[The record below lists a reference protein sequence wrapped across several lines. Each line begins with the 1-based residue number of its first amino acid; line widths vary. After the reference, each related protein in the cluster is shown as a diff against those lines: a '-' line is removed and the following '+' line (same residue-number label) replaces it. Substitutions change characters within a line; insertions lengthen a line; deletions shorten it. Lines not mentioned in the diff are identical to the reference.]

1 MVYLRKN
8 IKSVIYSKK
17 DRGCEKMLLLVVDT
31 QKGCFNKNLYLFE
44 TVKKNIKQLITTA
57 RENNVEV
64 VYVQHDDGPGTDL
77 DKSKENYEIYEE
89 FAPREG
95 EKRFEKNV
103 NSAFHPMTGLTEY
116 LQLKGEKDIIV
127 IGVSTDY
134 CMDATVKSGFEKGF
148 NIIIPEYTNSTY
160 DNPYFDKEAAY
171 HYYNDFM
178 WNKRYAKVISFEQA
192 VRLLQSKD
200 NKKNPWEEIS
210 LETYEKHMSLDSVY
224 QLQAMNRM
232 MKDQFDIYPVET
244 VMVLGIAG
252 GNGLEHINTNKYK
265 TVYGV
270 DINALYLHETKNRY
284 PNLSDILQCLHL
296 DIVSE
301 ADKLP
306 HSEFLIANLL
316 IEYIG
321 YDAFINAINIIKPE
335 YISCVIQINTDE
347 EMWVSDSPYIH
358 AFDGLDEIHHQME
371 TDILND
377 KLNSIGFK
385 LILQDMIE
393 LPNGKALVRLDY
405 QKA

>member
-1 MVYLRKN
+1 M
-8 IKSVIYSKK
+8 I
-17 DRGCEKMLLLVVDT
+17 LLVVDT
-31 QKGCFNKNLYLFE
+31 QKGCFNENLYLFE
-44 TVKKNIKQLITTA
+44 TIKKNIKQLISLA

-77 DKSKENYEIYEE
+77 DKSADNYEIYEE
-89 FAPREG
+89 FAPRDG

-116 LQLKGEKDIIV
+116 LQSKGEKDIIA

-160 DNPYFDKEAAY
+160 DNPYFDKETAY

-192 VRLLQSKD
+192 VQLLQSKD

-210 LETYEKHMSLDSVY
+210 LETYEKHMSLDSVK
-224 QLQAMNRM
+224 QLQLMNRI
-232 MKDQFDIYPVET
+232 MKSQFEDYPVDT
-244 VMVLGIAG
+244 VMILGIAG
-252 GNGLEHINTNKYK
+252 GNGLEHIDIKKYK
-265 TVYGV
+265 KVYGV
-270 DINALYLHETKNRY
+270 DINELYLQETQKRY
-284 PNLSDILQCLHL
+284 SNLADILQCLHL
-296 DIVSE
+296 DIVCE
-301 ADKLP
+301 TEKLP
-306 HSEFLIANLL
+306 QSQLLVANLL

-321 YDAFINAINIIKPE
+321 YDAFVRAVNIINPE

-371 TDILND
+371 PDVLNE
-377 KLNSIGFK
+377 KMNSIGFK
-385 LILQDMIE
+385 LILQDMTD
-393 LPNGKALVRLDY
+393 LPNSKALVRQDY
-405 QKA
+405 QKMI

>member
-1 MVYLRKN
+1 M
-8 IKSVIYSKK
+8 I
-17 DRGCEKMLLLVVDT
+17 LLVVDT
-31 QKGCFNKNLYLFE
+31 QKGCFNENLYLFE
-44 TVKKNIKQLITTA
+44 TIKKNIKQLISLA

-77 DKSKENYEIYEE
+77 DKSADNYEIYEE
-89 FAPREG
+89 FAPRDG

-116 LQLKGEKDIIV
+116 LQSKGEKDIIA

-171 HYYNDFM
+171 HYFNDFM

-192 VRLLQSKD
+192 VQLLQSKD

-210 LETYEKHMSLDSVY
+210 LETYEKHMSLDSVK
-224 QLQAMNRM
+224 QLQLMNRI
-232 MKDQFDIYPVET
+232 MKSQFEDYPVDT
-244 VMVLGIAG
+244 VMILGIAG
-252 GNGLEHINTNKYK
+252 GNGLEHIDIKKYK
-265 TVYGV
+265 KVYGV
-270 DINALYLHETKNRY
+270 DINELYLQETQKRY
-284 PNLSDILQCLHL
+284 SNLADILQCLHL
-296 DIVSE
+296 DIVCE
-301 ADKLP
+301 TEKLP
-306 HSEFLIANLL
+306 QSQLLVANLL

-321 YDAFINAINIIKPE
+321 YDAFVRAVNIINPE
-335 YISCVIQINTDE
+335 YISCVIQINNDE

-371 TDILND
+371 SDVLNE
-377 KLNSIGFK
+377 KMNSIGFK
-385 LILQDMIE
+385 LILQDITE
-393 LPNGKALVRLDY
+393 LPNSKALVMQDY
-405 QKA
+405 QKMI

>member
-1 MVYLRKN
+1 M
-8 IKSVIYSKK
+8 I
-17 DRGCEKMLLLVVDT
+17 LLVVDT
-31 QKGCFNKNLYLFE
+31 QKGCFNENLYLFE
-44 TVKKNIKQLITTA
+44 TIKKNIKQLISLA

-77 DKSKENYEIYEE
+77 DKSADNYEIYEE
-89 FAPREG
+89 FAPRDG

-116 LQLKGEKDIIV
+116 LQSKGEKDIIA

-171 HYYNDFM
+171 HYFNDFM

-192 VRLLQSKD
+192 TELLQSKD

-210 LETYEKHMSLDSVY
+210 LETYEKHMSLDSVK
-224 QLQAMNRM
+224 QLQLMNRI
-232 MKDQFDIYPVET
+232 MKSQFEDYPVDT
-244 VMVLGIAG
+244 VMILGIAG
-252 GNGLEHINTNKYK
+252 GNGLEHIDIKKYK
-265 TVYGV
+265 KVYGV
-270 DINALYLHETKNRY
+270 DINELYLQETQKRY
-284 PNLSDILQCLHL
+284 SNLADILQCLHL
-296 DIVSE
+296 DIVCE
-301 ADKLP
+301 TEKLP
-306 HSEFLIANLL
+306 QSQLLVANLL

-321 YDAFINAINIIKPE
+321 YDAFVRAVNIINPE

-371 TDILND
+371 SDVLNE
-377 KLNSIGFK
+377 KMNSIGFK
-385 LILQDMIE
+385 LILQDMTE
-393 LPNGKALVRLDY
+393 LPNSKALVRLDY
-405 QKA
+405 QKMI

>member
-1 MVYLRKN
+1 M
-8 IKSVIYSKK
+8 I
-17 DRGCEKMLLLVVDT
+17 LLVVDT
-31 QKGCFNKNLYLFE
+31 QKGCFNENLYLFE
-44 TVKKNIKQLITTA
+44 TIKKNIKQLISLA

-77 DKSKENYEIYEE
+77 DKSADNYEIYEE
-89 FAPREG
+89 FAPRDG

-116 LQLKGEKDIIV
+116 LQSKGEKDIIA

-171 HYYNDFM
+171 HYFNDFM

-192 VRLLQSKD
+192 VQLLQSKD

-210 LETYEKHMSLDSVY
+210 LETYEKHMSLDSVK
-224 QLQAMNRM
+224 QLQLMNRI
-232 MKDQFDIYPVET
+232 MKSQFEDYPVDT
-244 VMVLGIAG
+244 VMILGIAG
-252 GNGLEHINTNKYK
+252 GNGLEHIDIKKYK
-265 TVYGV
+265 KVYGV
-270 DINALYLHETKNRY
+270 DINELYLQETQKRY
-284 PNLSDILQCLHL
+284 SNLADILQCLHL
-296 DIVSE
+296 DIVCE
-301 ADKLP
+301 TEKLP
-306 HSEFLIANLL
+306 QSQLLVANLL

-321 YDAFINAINIIKPE
+321 YDAFVRAVNIINPE
-335 YISCVIQINTDE
+335 YISCVIQINNDE

-371 TDILND
+371 SDVLNE
-377 KLNSIGFK
+377 KMNSIGFK
-385 LILQDMIE
+385 LILQDMTE
-393 LPNGKALVRLDY
+393 LPNSKALVRQDY
-405 QKA
+405 QKMI

>member
-1 MVYLRKN
+1 M
-8 IKSVIYSKK
+8 I
-17 DRGCEKMLLLVVDT
+17 LLVVDT
-31 QKGCFNKNLYLFE
+31 QKGCFNENLYLFE
-44 TVKKNIKQLITTA
+44 TIKKNIKQLITLA

-77 DKSKENYEIYEE
+77 DKSADNYEIYEE
-89 FAPREG
+89 FAPRDG

-116 LQLKGEKDIIV
+116 LQSKGEKDIIA

-171 HYYNDFM
+171 HYFNDFM

-192 VRLLQSKD
+192 VQLLQSKD

-210 LETYEKHMSLDSVY
+210 LETYEKHMSLDSVK
-224 QLQAMNRM
+224 QLQLMNRI
-232 MKDQFDIYPVET
+232 MKSQFEDYPVDT
-244 VMVLGIAG
+244 VMILGIAG
-252 GNGLEHINTNKYK
+252 GNGLEHIDIKKYK
-265 TVYGV
+265 KVYGV
-270 DINALYLHETKNRY
+270 DINELYLQETQKRY
-284 PNLSDILQCLHL
+284 SNLADILQCLHL
-296 DIVSE
+296 DIVCE
-301 ADKLP
+301 TEKLP
-306 HSEFLIANLL
+306 QSQLLVANLL

-321 YDAFINAINIIKPE
+321 YDAFVRAVNIINPE

-371 TDILND
+371 SDVLNE
-377 KLNSIGFK
+377 KMNSIGFK
-385 LILQDMIE
+385 LILQDMTE
-393 LPNGKALVRLDY
+393 LPNSKALVRLDY
-405 QKA
+405 QKMI

>member
-1 MVYLRKN
+1 MDEIKVAAN
-8 IKSVIYSKK
+8 IGVDNMI
-17 DRGCEKMLLLVVDT
+17 LLVVDT
-31 QKGCFNKNLYLFE
+31 QKGCFNENLYLFE
-44 TVKKNIKQLITTA
+44 TIKKNIKQLITLA

-77 DKSKENYEIYEE
+77 DKSADNYEIYEE
-89 FAPREG
+89 FAPRDG

-116 LQLKGEKDIIV
+116 LQSKGEKDIIA

-171 HYYNDFM
+171 HYFNDFM
-178 WNKRYAKVISFEQA
+178 WNKRYAKVVSFERA
-192 VRLLQSKD
+192 TELLQSKD

-210 LETYEKHMSLDSVY
+210 LETYEKHMSLDSVK
-224 QLQAMNRM
+224 QLQLMNRI
-232 MKDQFDIYPVET
+232 MKSQFEDYPVDT
-244 VMVLGIAG
+244 VMILGIAG
-252 GNGLEHINTNKYK
+252 GNGLEHIDIKKYK
-265 TVYGV
+265 NVYGV
-270 DINALYLHETKNRY
+270 DINELYLQETQKRY
-284 PNLSDILQCLHL
+284 SNLADILQCLHL
-296 DIVSE
+296 DIVCE
-301 ADKLP
+301 TEKLP
-306 HSEFLIANLL
+306 QSQLLVANLL

-321 YDAFINAINIIKPE
+321 YDAFVRAVNIINPE

-371 TDILND
+371 SDVLNE
-377 KLNSIGFK
+377 KMNSIGFK
-385 LILQDMIE
+385 LILQDMTE
-393 LPNGKALVRLDY
+393 LPNSKALVRLDY
-405 QKA
+405 QKMI

>member
-1 MVYLRKN
+1 M
-8 IKSVIYSKK
+8 I
-17 DRGCEKMLLLVVDT
+17 LLVVDT
-31 QKGCFNKNLYLFE
+31 QKGCFNENLYLFE
-44 TVKKNIKQLITTA
+44 TIKKNIKQLITLA

-77 DKSKENYEIYEE
+77 DKSADNYEIYEE
-89 FAPREG
+89 FAPRDG

-116 LQLKGEKDIIV
+116 LQSKGEKDIIA

-192 VRLLQSKD
+192 TELLQSKD

-210 LETYEKHMSLDSVY
+210 LETYEKHMSLDSVK
-224 QLQAMNRM
+224 QLQLMNRI
-232 MKDQFDIYPVET
+232 MKSQFEDYPVDT
-244 VMVLGIAG
+244 VMILGIAG
-252 GNGLEHINTNKYK
+252 GNGLEHIDIKKYK
-265 TVYGV
+265 NVYGV
-270 DINALYLHETKNRY
+270 DINELYLQETQKRY
-284 PNLSDILQCLHL
+284 SNLADILQCLHL
-296 DIVSE
+296 DIVCE
-301 ADKLP
+301 TEKLP
-306 HSEFLIANLL
+306 QSQLLVANLL

-321 YDAFINAINIIKPE
+321 YDAFVRAVNIINPE

-371 TDILND
+371 SDVLNE
-377 KLNSIGFK
+377 KMNSIGFK
-385 LILQDMIE
+385 LILQDMTE
-393 LPNGKALVRLDY
+393 LPNSKALVRLDY
-405 QKA
+405 QKMI

>member
-1 MVYLRKN
+1 M
-8 IKSVIYSKK
+8 I
-17 DRGCEKMLLLVVDT
+17 LLVVDT
-31 QKGCFNKNLYLFE
+31 QKGCFNENLYLFE
-44 TVKKNIKQLITTA
+44 TIKKNIKQLITLA

-77 DKSKENYEIYEE
+77 DKSADNYEIYEE
-89 FAPREG
+89 FAPRDG

-116 LQLKGEKDIIV
+116 LQSKGEKDIIA

-134 CMDATVKSGFEKGF
+134 CMDATVKSGFERGF

-178 WNKRYAKVISFEQA
+178 WNKRYAKVISFKQA
-192 VRLLQSKD
+192 TELLQSKD

-210 LETYEKHMSLDSVY
+210 LETYEKHMSLDSVK
-224 QLQAMNRM
+224 QLQLMNRI
-232 MKDQFDIYPVET
+232 MKSQFEDYPVDT
-244 VMVLGIAG
+244 VMILGIAG
-252 GNGLEHINTNKYK
+252 GNGLEHIDIKKYK
-265 TVYGV
+265 NVYGV
-270 DINALYLHETKNRY
+270 DINELYLKETQKRY
-284 PNLSDILQCLHL
+284 SNLADILQCLHL
-296 DIVSE
+296 DIVCE
-301 ADKLP
+301 TEKLP
-306 HSEFLIANLL
+306 QSQLLVANLL

-321 YDAFINAINIIKPE
+321 YDAFVRAVNIINPE

-371 TDILND
+371 SNVLNE
-377 KLNSIGFK
+377 KMNSIGFK
-385 LILQDMIE
+385 LILQDMTE
-393 LPNGKALVRLDY
+393 LPNSKALVRLDY
-405 QKA
+405 QKMI

>member
-1 MVYLRKN
+1 M
-8 IKSVIYSKK
+8 I
-17 DRGCEKMLLLVVDT
+17 LLVVDT
-31 QKGCFNKNLYLFE
+31 QKGCFNENLYLFE
-44 TVKKNIKQLITTA
+44 TIKKNIKQLITLA

-77 DKSKENYEIYEE
+77 DKSADNYEIYEE
-89 FAPREG
+89 FAPRDG

-116 LQLKGEKDIIV
+116 LQSKGEKDIIA

-134 CMDATVKSGFEKGF
+134 CMDATVKSGFERGF

-171 HYYNDFM
+171 HYFNDFM

-192 VRLLQSKD
+192 TELLQSKD

-210 LETYEKHMSLDSVY
+210 LETYEKHMSLDSVK
-224 QLQAMNRM
+224 QLQLMNRI
-232 MKDQFDIYPVET
+232 MKSQFEDYPVDT
-244 VMVLGIAG
+244 VMILGIAG
-252 GNGLEHINTNKYK
+252 GNGLEHIDIKKYK
-265 TVYGV
+265 NVYGV
-270 DINALYLHETKNRY
+270 DINELYLQETQKRY
-284 PNLSDILQCLHL
+284 SNLADILQCLHL
-296 DIVSE
+296 DIVCE
-301 ADKLP
+301 TEKLP
-306 HSEFLIANLL
+306 QSQLLVANLL

-321 YDAFINAINIIKPE
+321 YDAFVRAVNIINPE

-371 TDILND
+371 SDVLNE
-377 KLNSIGFK
+377 KMNSIGFK
-385 LILQDMIE
+385 LILQDMTE
-393 LPNGKALVRLDY
+393 LPNSKALVRLDY
-405 QKA
+405 KKMI

>member
-1 MVYLRKN
+1 M
-8 IKSVIYSKK
+8 I
-17 DRGCEKMLLLVVDT
+17 LLVVDT
-31 QKGCFNKNLYLFE
+31 QKGCFNENLYLFE
-44 TVKKNIKQLITTA
+44 TIKKNIKQLISLA

-77 DKSKENYEIYEE
+77 DKSADNYEIYEE
-89 FAPREG
+89 FAPRDG

-116 LQLKGEKDIIV
+116 LQSKGEKDIMA

-134 CMDATVKSGFEKGF
+134 CMDATVKSGFERGF

-171 HYYNDFM
+171 HYFNDFM

-192 VRLLQSKD
+192 TELLQSKD

-210 LETYEKHMSLDSVY
+210 LETYEKHMSLDSVK
-224 QLQAMNRM
+224 QLQLMNRI
-232 MKDQFDIYPVET
+232 MKSQFEDYPVDT
-244 VMVLGIAG
+244 VMILGIAG
-252 GNGLEHINTNKYK
+252 GNGLEHIDSKKYK
-265 TVYGV
+265 KVYGV
-270 DINALYLHETKNRY
+270 DINELYLQETQKRY
-284 PNLSDILQCLHL
+284 SNLADILQCLHL
-296 DIVSE
+296 DIVCE
-301 ADKLP
+301 TEKLP
-306 HSEFLIANLL
+306 QSQLLVANLL

-321 YDAFINAINIIKPE
+321 YDAFVRAVNIIDPE

-371 TDILND
+371 SDVLNE
-377 KLNSIGFK
+377 KMNSIGFK
-385 LILQDMIE
+385 LILQDMTE
-393 LPNGKALVRLDY
+393 LPNSKALVRQDY
-405 QKA
+405 QKMI

>member
-1 MVYLRKN
+1 
-8 IKSVIYSKK
+8 
-17 DRGCEKMLLLVVDT
+17 MLLLVVDT

-77 DKSKENYEIYEE
+77 DKSADNYEIYEE
-89 FAPREG
+89 FAPRDG

-116 LQLKGEKDIIV
+116 LQSKGEKDIIA

-178 WNKRYAKVISFEQA
+178 WNKRYAKVISFEEA

-210 LETYEKHMSLDSVY
+210 LETYEKHMSLDSVK
-224 QLQAMNRM
+224 QLQLMNRI
-232 MKDQFDIYPVET
+232 MKSQFEDYPVDT
-244 VMVLGIAG
+244 VMILGIAG
-252 GNGLEHINTNKYK
+252 GNGLEHIDIKKYK
-265 TVYGV
+265 KVYGV
-270 DINALYLHETKNRY
+270 DINELYLQETQKRY
-284 PNLSDILQCLHL
+284 SNLADILQCLHL
-296 DIVSE
+296 DIVCE
-301 ADKLP
+301 TEKLP
-306 HSEFLIANLL
+306 QSQLLVANLL

-321 YDAFINAINIIKPE
+321 YDAFVRAVNIINPE

-371 TDILND
+371 SDVLNE
-377 KLNSIGFK
+377 KMNSIGFK
-385 LILQDMIE
+385 LILQDMTE
-393 LPNGKALVRLDY
+393 LPNSKALVRLDY
-405 QKA
+405 QKMI

>member
-1 MVYLRKN
+1 M
-8 IKSVIYSKK
+8 I
-17 DRGCEKMLLLVVDT
+17 LLVVDT
-31 QKGCFNKNLYLFE
+31 QKGCFNENLYLFE
-44 TVKKNIKQLITTA
+44 TIKKNIKQLITLA

-77 DKSKENYEIYEE
+77 DKSADNYEIYEE
-89 FAPREG
+89 FAPRDG

-116 LQLKGEKDIIV
+116 LQSKGEKDIIA

-178 WNKRYAKVISFEQA
+178 WNKRYAKVISFKQA
-192 VRLLQSKD
+192 TELLQSKD

-210 LETYEKHMSLDSVY
+210 LETYEKHMSLDSVK
-224 QLQAMNRM
+224 QLQLMNRI
-232 MKDQFDIYPVET
+232 MKSQFEDYPVDT
-244 VMVLGIAG
+244 VMILGIAG
-252 GNGLEHINTNKYK
+252 GNGLEHIDIKKYK
-265 TVYGV
+265 KVYGV
-270 DINALYLHETKNRY
+270 DINELYLQETQKRY
-284 PNLSDILQCLHL
+284 SNLADILQCLHL
-296 DIVSE
+296 DIVCE
-301 ADKLP
+301 TEKLP
-306 HSEFLIANLL
+306 QSQLLVANLL

-321 YDAFINAINIIKPE
+321 YDAFVRAVNIINPE

-371 TDILND
+371 SDVLNE
-377 KLNSIGFK
+377 KMNSIGFK
-385 LILQDMIE
+385 LILQDMTE
-393 LPNGKALVRLDY
+393 LPNSKALVRLDY
-405 QKA
+405 KKMI

>member
-1 MVYLRKN
+1 M
-8 IKSVIYSKK
+8 I
-17 DRGCEKMLLLVVDT
+17 LLVVDT
-31 QKGCFNKNLYLFE
+31 QKGCFNENLYLFE
-44 TVKKNIKQLITTA
+44 TIKKNIKQLITLA

-77 DKSKENYEIYEE
+77 DKSADNYEIYEE
-89 FAPREG
+89 FAPRDG

-116 LQLKGEKDIIV
+116 LQSKGEKDIIA

-134 CMDATVKSGFEKGF
+134 CMDATVKSGFERGF

-160 DNPYFDKEAAY
+160 DNPYFDKEVAY

-178 WNKRYAKVISFEQA
+178 WNKRYAKVISFKQA
-192 VRLLQSKD
+192 IQLLQSKD

-210 LETYEKHMSLDSVY
+210 LETYEKHMSLDSVK
-224 QLQAMNRM
+224 QLQLMNQI
-232 MKDQFDIYPVET
+232 MKSQFEDYPVDT
-244 VMVLGIAG
+244 VMILGIAG
-252 GNGLEHINTNKYK
+252 GNGLEHIDIKKYK
-265 TVYGV
+265 NVYGV
-270 DINALYLHETKNRY
+270 DINELYLQETQKRY
-284 PNLSDILQCLHL
+284 SNLADILQCLHL
-296 DIVSE
+296 DIVCE
-301 ADKLP
+301 TEKLP
-306 HSEFLIANLL
+306 QSQLLVANLL

-321 YDAFINAINIIKPE
+321 YDAFVRAVNIINPE

-371 TDILND
+371 SDVLNE

-385 LILQDMIE
+385 LILQDMTE
-393 LPNGKALVRLDY
+393 LPNSKALVRLDY
-405 QKA
+405 KKMI

>member
-1 MVYLRKN
+1 M
-8 IKSVIYSKK
+8 I
-17 DRGCEKMLLLVVDT
+17 LLVVDT
-31 QKGCFNKNLYLFE
+31 QKGCFNENLYLFE
-44 TVKKNIKQLITTA
+44 TIKKNIKQLISLA

-77 DKSKENYEIYEE
+77 DKSADNYEIYEE
-89 FAPREG
+89 FAPRDG

-116 LQLKGEKDIIV
+116 LQSKGEKDIIA

-171 HYYNDFM
+171 HYFNDFM

-192 VRLLQSKD
+192 VQLLQSKD

-210 LETYEKHMSLDSVY
+210 LETYEKHMSLDSVK
-224 QLQAMNRM
+224 QLQLMNRI
-232 MKDQFDIYPVET
+232 MKSQFEDYPVDT
-244 VMVLGIAG
+244 VMILGIAG
-252 GNGLEHINTNKYK
+252 GNGLEHIDIKKYK
-265 TVYGV
+265 KVYGV
-270 DINALYLHETKNRY
+270 DINELYLQETQKRY
-284 PNLSDILQCLHL
+284 SNLADILQCLHL
-296 DIVSE
+296 DIVCE
-301 ADKLP
+301 TEKLP
-306 HSEFLIANLL
+306 QSQLLVANLL

-321 YDAFINAINIIKPE
+321 YDAFVRAVNIINPE
-335 YISCVIQINTDE
+335 YISCVIQINNDE

-371 TDILND
+371 SDVLNE
-377 KLNSIGFK
+377 KMNSIGFK
-385 LILQDMIE
+385 LILQDITE
-393 LPNGKALVRLDY
+393 LPNSKALVRQDY
-405 QKA
+405 QKMI

>member
-1 MVYLRKN
+1 M
-8 IKSVIYSKK
+8 I
-17 DRGCEKMLLLVVDT
+17 LLVVDT
-31 QKGCFNKNLYLFE
+31 QKGCFNENLYLFE
-44 TVKKNIKQLITTA
+44 TIKKNIKQLITLA

-77 DKSKENYEIYEE
+77 DKSADNYEIYEE
-89 FAPREG
+89 FAPRDG

-116 LQLKGEKDIIV
+116 LQSKGEKDIIA

-134 CMDATVKSGFEKGF
+134 CMDATVKSGFERGF

-171 HYYNDFM
+171 HYFNDFM

-192 VRLLQSKD
+192 VQLLQSKE

-210 LETYEKHMSLDSVY
+210 LETYEKHMSLDSVK
-224 QLQAMNRM
+224 QLQLMNRI
-232 MKDQFDIYPVET
+232 MKSQFEDYPVDT
-244 VMVLGIAG
+244 VMILGIAG
-252 GNGLEHINTNKYK
+252 GNGLEHIDIKKYK
-265 TVYGV
+265 NVYGV
-270 DINALYLHETKNRY
+270 DINELYLQETQKRY
-284 PNLSDILQCLHL
+284 SNLADILQCLHL
-296 DIVSE
+296 DIVCE
-301 ADKLP
+301 TEKLP
-306 HSEFLIANLL
+306 QSQLLVANLL

-321 YDAFINAINIIKPE
+321 YDAFVRAVNIINPE

-371 TDILND
+371 SDVLNE
-377 KLNSIGFK
+377 KMNSIGFK
-385 LILQDMIE
+385 LILQDMTE
-393 LPNGKALVRLDY
+393 LPNSKALVRLDY
-405 QKA
+405 QKMI

>member
-1 MVYLRKN
+1 M
-8 IKSVIYSKK
+8 I
-17 DRGCEKMLLLVVDT
+17 LLVVDT
-31 QKGCFNKNLYLFE
+31 QKGCFNENLYLFE
-44 TVKKNIKQLITTA
+44 TIKKNIKQLISLA

-77 DKSKENYEIYEE
+77 DKSADNYEIYEE
-89 FAPREG
+89 FAPRDG

-116 LQLKGEKDIIV
+116 LQSKGEKDIIA

-178 WNKRYAKVISFEQA
+178 WNKRYAKVISFKQA
-192 VRLLQSKD
+192 TELLQSKD

-210 LETYEKHMSLDSVY
+210 LETYEKHMSLDSVK
-224 QLQAMNRM
+224 QLQLMNRI
-232 MKDQFDIYPVET
+232 MKSQFEDYPVDT
-244 VMVLGIAG
+244 VMILGIAG
-252 GNGLEHINTNKYK
+252 GNGLEHIDIKKYK
-265 TVYGV
+265 NVYGV
-270 DINALYLHETKNRY
+270 DINELYLQETQKRY
-284 PNLSDILQCLHL
+284 SNLADILQCLHL
-296 DIVSE
+296 DIVCE
-301 ADKLP
+301 TEKLP
-306 HSEFLIANLL
+306 QSQLLVANLL

-321 YDAFINAINIIKPE
+321 YDAFVRAVNIINPE

-358 AFDGLDEIHHQME
+358 AFDDLDEIHHQME
-371 TDILND
+371 SDVLNE
-377 KLNSIGFK
+377 KMNSIGFK
-385 LILQDMIE
+385 LILQDMTE
-393 LPNGKALVRLDY
+393 LPNSKALVRLDY
-405 QKA
+405 QKMI

>member
-1 MVYLRKN
+1 M
-8 IKSVIYSKK
+8 I
-17 DRGCEKMLLLVVDT
+17 LLVVDT
-31 QKGCFNKNLYLFE
+31 QKGCFNENLYLFE
-44 TVKKNIKQLITTA
+44 TIKKNIKQLISLA

-77 DKSKENYEIYEE
+77 DKSADNYEIYEE
-89 FAPREG
+89 FAPRDG

-116 LQLKGEKDIIV
+116 LQSKGEKDIIA

-171 HYYNDFM
+171 HYFNDFM

-192 VRLLQSKD
+192 TELLQSKD

-210 LETYEKHMSLDSVY
+210 LETYEKHMSLDSVK
-224 QLQAMNRM
+224 QLQLMNRI
-232 MKDQFDIYPVET
+232 MKSQFEDYPVDT
-244 VMVLGIAG
+244 VMILGIAG
-252 GNGLEHINTNKYK
+252 GNGLEHIDIKKYK
-265 TVYGV
+265 KVYGV
-270 DINALYLHETKNRY
+270 DINELYLQETQKRY
-284 PNLSDILQCLHL
+284 SNLADILQCLHL
-296 DIVSE
+296 DIVCE
-301 ADKLP
+301 TEKLP
-306 HSEFLIANLL
+306 QSQLLVANLL

-321 YDAFINAINIIKPE
+321 YDAFVRAVNIINPE

-371 TDILND
+371 SDVLNE
-377 KLNSIGFK
+377 KMNSIGYKF
-385 LILQDMIE
+385 ILQDMTE
-393 LPNGKALVRLDY
+393 LPNSKALVRLDY
-405 QKA
+405 QKMI

>member
-1 MVYLRKN
+1 M
-8 IKSVIYSKK
+8 I
-17 DRGCEKMLLLVVDT
+17 LLVVDT
-31 QKGCFNKNLYLFE
+31 QKGCFNENLYLFE
-44 TVKKNIKQLITTA
+44 TIKKNIIQLITLA

-77 DKSKENYEIYEE
+77 DKSADNYEIYEE
-89 FAPREG
+89 FAPRDG

-116 LQLKGEKDIIV
+116 LQSKGEKDIIA

-134 CMDATVKSGFEKGF
+134 CMDATVKSGFERGF

-171 HYYNDFM
+171 HYFNDFM

-192 VRLLQSKD
+192 TELLQSKD

-210 LETYEKHMSLDSVY
+210 LETYEKHMSLDSVK
-224 QLQAMNRM
+224 QLQLMNRI
-232 MKDQFDIYPVET
+232 MKSQFEDYPVDT
-244 VMVLGIAG
+244 VMILGIAG
-252 GNGLEHINTNKYK
+252 GNGLEHIDIKKYK
-265 TVYGV
+265 KVYGV
-270 DINALYLHETKNRY
+270 DINELYLQETQKRY
-284 PNLSDILQCLHL
+284 SNLADILQCLHL
-296 DIVSE
+296 DIVCE
-301 ADKLP
+301 TEKLP
-306 HSEFLIANLL
+306 QSQLLVANLL

-321 YDAFINAINIIKPE
+321 YDAFVRAVNIINPE

-371 TDILND
+371 SDVLNE
-377 KLNSIGFK
+377 KMNSIGFK
-385 LILQDMIE
+385 LILQDMTE
-393 LPNGKALVRLDY
+393 LPNSKALVRLDY
-405 QKA
+405 QKMI

>member
-1 MVYLRKN
+1 
-8 IKSVIYSKK
+8 
-17 DRGCEKMLLLVVDT
+17 MLLLVVDT

>member
-1 MVYLRKN
+1 M
-8 IKSVIYSKK
+8 I
-17 DRGCEKMLLLVVDT
+17 LLVVDT
-31 QKGCFNKNLYLFE
+31 QKGCFNENLYLFE
-44 TVKKNIKQLITTA
+44 TIKKNIKQLISLA

-77 DKSKENYEIYEE
+77 DKSADNYEIYEE
-89 FAPREG
+89 FAPRDG

-116 LQLKGEKDIIV
+116 LQSKGEKDIIA

-171 HYYNDFM
+171 HYFNDFM

-192 VRLLQSKD
+192 TELLQSKD

-210 LETYEKHMSLDSVY
+210 LETYEKHMSLDSVK
-224 QLQAMNRM
+224 QLQLMNRI
-232 MKDQFDIYPVET
+232 MKSQFEDYPVDT
-244 VMVLGIAG
+244 VMILGIAG
-252 GNGLEHINTNKYK
+252 GNGLEHINIKKYK
-265 TVYGV
+265 KVYGV
-270 DINALYLHETKNRY
+270 DINELYLQETQKRY
-284 PNLSDILQCLHL
+284 SNLADILQCLHL
-296 DIVSE
+296 DIVCE
-301 ADKLP
+301 TEKLP
-306 HSEFLIANLL
+306 QSQLLVANLL

-321 YDAFINAINIIKPE
+321 YDAFVRAVNIINPE

-371 TDILND
+371 SDVLNE
-377 KLNSIGFK
+377 KMNSIGFK
-385 LILQDMIE
+385 LILQDMTE
-393 LPNGKALVRLDY
+393 LPNSKALVRQDY
-405 QKA
+405 YSHTCWYSN